1 MAGHF
6 SSSFTCPN
14 SPNWAIRAGPK
25 PFLSKPDCIQRIR
38 WANMRGVRC
47 VHSINKQHEPV
58 QQAQYPIPAAIDT
71 VSKAD
76 YGKFVRF
83 LHLASPYVVGHR
95 GQIFVIVIPGEVM
108 TRKERLVPL
117 LEDILLLNGLGAR
130 LLLSQERRNRSM
142 QRCAGGGR
150 NPSGRAHIASQAQ
163 KL

>member
-1 MAGHF
+1 
-6 SSSFTCPN
+6 
-14 SPNWAIRAGPK
+14 
-25 PFLSKPDCIQRIR
+25 
-38 WANMRGVRC
+38 
-47 VHSINKQHEPV
+47 V

-130 LLLSQERRNRSM
+130 LVIVAGAKEQIDAEMRRRGQEPKWEGAYRVTSPEIMKIAIESAGSLCTEISAHLSKVQTTVEHVHRDIYISRGTERPD
-142 QRCAGGGR
+142 AVGR
-150 NPSGRAHIASQAQ
+150 FTSISHA
-163 KL
+163 